1 MNEIIILGF
10 SLVLLLFLFFKGFV
24 KEYNTIDASTYFSKS
39 QTDWLRG
46 VAIVG
51 IIYSHYLSINASW
64 SWQIGFLGIFGVAIF
79 LFLSGYSAMFSFV
92 NKPNYLKK
100 YIPKRLVRLYIPFII
115 VYIIYSIVLLI
126 SGYRFT
132 IWDFVKMPVMS
143 LPRTLNWYL
152 KVQLALYIVFYVIA
166 KFSKK
171 KNNVPLILLPICII
185 YMIIGMIMGLNFY
198 WYESS
203 FMFPLGMLF
212 ALYREKVFNFLNNKY
227 VLKLIISF
235 FVFVL
240 SYLGVFLYGGVLSEI
255 IFVVGFMQFLT
266 MLCVRFKGNSKMSI
280 LLGTISIDL
289 YLTHTMVPTFVKLF
303 YSGEINIISYIVTL
317 LIAFFAAFAVSKF
330 SKILSDKLLKN
341 IEKVNKKSI

>member
-115 VYIIYSIVLLI
+115 VYIIYSDSVANKRL
-126 SGYRFT
+126 S
-132 IWDFVKMPVMS
+132 
-143 LPRTLNWYL
+143 
-152 KVQLALYIVFYVIA
+152 
-166 KFSKK
+166 
-171 KNNVPLILLPICII
+171 I
-185 YMIIGMIMGLNFY
+185 YNMGF
-198 WYESS
+198 
-203 FMFPLGMLF
+203 
-212 ALYREKVFNFLNNKY
+212 
-227 VLKLIISF
+227 
-235 FVFVL
+235 
-240 SYLGVFLYGGVLSEI
+240 
-255 IFVVGFMQFLT
+255 
-266 MLCVRFKGNSKMSI
+266 C
-280 LLGTISIDL
+280 
-289 YLTHTMVPTFVKLF
+289 
-303 YSGEINIISYIVTL
+303 
-317 LIAFFAAFAVSKF
+317 
-330 SKILSDKLLKN
+330 
-341 IEKVNKKSI
+341 